1 MGKCAKRAFE
11 NGGSVSKAD
20 QLMAEMAA
28 KYGTTGSAQ
37 AAPVQQPAPQPQPK
51 VQPLPQQQGI
61 TTGIVGI
68 FKGRAAQIDKAA
80 GYANGGRPG
89 GGIIRGPGTPTS
101 DSIEAVVKETGEP
114 IKVSTEERIVS
125 GEQGK
130 FLESVAKTAGYESL
144 DAMLEDGTG
153 KPVGPTIK
161 AGKRAAASG
170 LSPEEEQRRIEMFSA
185 TPPTLGTGLNGMV
198 RTNPDTN
205 FVTGSA
211 SGVAPT
217 PLIGRNASGII
228 TAESAKAAMA
238 EPMQRSGGVFGTM
251 DLADQNNRMA
261 KSLGYAGSDDFNKQM
276 ANRPAAAA
284 GILGLGADGLTDIE
298 RQNEEKTRRW
308 RQDDLISLAQRGN
321 QGAIAAALNG
331 DANYDAAKL
340 RQTSDIR
347 GQEVSANTSITNA
360 KIADS
365 SSSRRDAVT
374 MRGQDI
380 SGANEAIRA
389 GIDRDRLGIVQADSR
404 RADEKWGVERGILQG
419 QASDSEM
426 VRGARAELTAALA
439 TGDQKKIDAA
449 KAKAVA
455 AGIKFDKPNNEYV
468 TTTDSMGMNITR
480 TNKDTGAVDVIEG
493 KSGKIKSS
501 IPGPGLQP
509 VQAAVPPG
517 YAVIGTSGGRRVL
530 QDAKGNRFVE
540 GN

>member
-11 NGGSVSKAD
+11 NGGAVSKAD

-28 KYGTTGSAQ
+28 KYGTTGAAQ
-37 AAPVQQPAPQPQPK
+37 AAPIQQPAPPPQPK

-61 TTGIVGI
+61 TTGIAGI

-130 FLESVAKTAGYESL
+130 FLESVARNAGYDSL

-170 LSPEEEQRRIEMFSA
+170 LSPEEEQRRIDMFSA

-205 FVTGSA
+205 FVTGA
-211 SGVAPT
+211 APGVAPT
-217 PLIGRNASGII
+217 PLIGRNAAGII
-228 TAESAKAAMA
+228 TADSAKAATE
-238 EPMQRSGGVFGTM
+238 EPMQRTGGIVGSYDGKGVNGIMARENKARGEMIDSMIAANGGNGIAVLPDRSDEINQQMVLNKLSPVERATY
-251 DLADQNNRMA
+251 DLGRGRNDATIAQ
-261 KSLGYAGSDDFNKQM
+261 
-276 ANRPAAAA
+276 
-284 GILGLGADGLTDIE
+284 LGLTSRA
-298 RQNEEKTRRW
+298 
-308 RQDDLISLAQRGN
+308 QDLDYRKASN
-321 QGAIAAALNG
+321 H
-331 DANYDAAKL
+331 DA
-340 RQTSDIR
+340 TI
-347 GQEVSANTSITNA
+347 
-360 KIADS
+360 
-365 SSSRRDAVT
+365 

-439 TGDQKKIDAA
+439 SGDQKKIDAA

-455 AGIKFDKPNNEYV
+455 AGIKLDKPNNEYV